1 MRGNMHTSQTK
12 APGQG
17 SICISRCTV
26 EGVSNHLLGMC
37 EGIYKLDFFYKV
49 TSNTPDLLTKIVLC
63 EGVITWQP
71 EADILVAWR
80 KPAITSPSAQESY
93 HVLTLHPEPLK

>member
-1 MRGNMHTSQTK
+1 MQTSQLK
-12 APGQG
+12 VAGHG

-26 EGVSNHLLGMC
+26 EGVSNHLLGVC
-37 EGIYKLDFFYKV
+37 EGIYQLDFFYKV
-49 TSNTPDLLTKIVLC
+49 TSNTPHLLTKVVFC

-80 KPAITSPSAQESY
+80 KPVHAWNDITVSKGK
-93 HVLTLHPEPLK
+93 LTPCANIAP